1 MDITDSKETNTF
13 YTSVW
18 DYHGF
23 QLVSR
28 PDTPNYYIAWIKP
41 GSGQWDRLSTRTA
54 DLKLAQE
61 RLMEFAQ
68 LRRSP
73 PKAMLPHQVLI
84 DDVLVCYITEQLSG
98 RACKDAESIVRNWK
112 YFCQVESISTVS
124 ELTRGM
130 QKLYMDWRFNE
141 ACLNHGRVL
150 SSGTI
155 NKDMEVMRAAL
166 NHAKREGYISE
177 VPSIRMLPKPPPR
190 DRYLEAHEVRNLLA
204 ACEEPHLRMFV
215 LLAIHTLQ
223 RPGAIFD
230 LQIGQVNLARR
241 RIDFNP
247 PGRVQTSKRRPV
259 VPITNTLRPE
269 LEQAMN
275 DSLSGYLV
283 EYLGKPLK
291 SVRRSFEGAC
301 KRAGL
306 VDVSPYVLRHTGA
319 TLLAANGVPIW
330 QISGMLGHSISKTTE
345 IYAKHSPDFL
355 SLAADQLDAIYG
367 DQSPPTPPLS
377 TPTMNQ
383 EARPSRLRLVSA
395 E

>member
-1 MDITDSKETNTF
+1 MDITPNTF
-13 YTSVW
+13 YTQVW
-18 DYHGF
+18 DYQGY

-28 PDTPNYYIAWIKP
+28 PDTPNYYIAWCKP
-41 GSGQWDRLSTRTA
+41 GSSQWNRLSTRTA
-54 DLKLAQE
+54 DLELAQQ
-61 RLMEFAQ
+61 RLMEYAQ

-73 PKAMLPHQVLI
+73 PKALLPHQVLI
-84 DDVLVCYITEQLSG
+84 ADVLVCYINEQLSG
-98 RACKDAESIVRNWK
+98 KACKDAESIIRNWNH
-112 YFCQVESISTVS
+112 FCQLESISTVS

-130 QKLYMDWRFNE
+130 QQLYMDWRIKE
-141 ACLNHGRVL
+141 ACLYHGRVL

-177 VPSIRMLPKPPPR
+177 VPAIRMLPKPPPR

-204 ACEEPHLRMFV
+204 VCEEPHLRMFV

-230 LQIGQVNLARR
+230 LQIGQVDLARR

-259 VPITNTLRPE
+259 VPITKTLRPE
-269 LEQAMN
+269 LERAIN
-275 DSLSGYLV
+275 DSLSGHLV
-283 EYLGKPLK
+283 EYLGQPVK

-306 VDVSPYVLRHTGA
+306 ADVSPYVLRHTGA

-355 SLAADQLDAIYG
+355 SQAADQLDVIFG
-367 DQSPPTPPLS
+367 DEALPITPPAR
-377 TPTMNQ
+377 PMNQ
-383 EARPSRLRLVSA
+383 ERGRPRLRLVSA